1 MKDINFFES
10 YIERRQFQIDKK
22 WIYYSVAILLILLI
36 TFNTLVNQIKI
47 RSISRDIVKLKSIL
61 EDDRISKKVEDIKE
75 KEKEVKEYKESL
87 GKLKSLDKMVEDN
100 SIIDDYL
107 LDSITSR
114 MSEDLFLTSI
124 SIYTDHLELIGIS
137 DNKWSI
143 AELGKSLESI
153 TDFQDIFISS
163 ISKEEQYYNFI
174 INISLKEVN
183 LNGKDESI
191 EEDET

>member
-1 MKDINFFES
+1 M
-10 YIERRQFQIDKK
+10 
-22 WIYYSVAILLILLI
+22 
-36 TFNTLVNQIKI
+36 
-47 RSISRDIVKLKSIL
+47 
-61 EDDRISKKVEDIKE
+61 EDIKE

-114 MSEDLFLTSI
+114 MSKDLFLTSI

>member
-1 MKDINFFES
+1 M
-10 YIERRQFQIDKK
+10 
-22 WIYYSVAILLILLI
+22 
-36 TFNTLVNQIKI
+36 
-47 RSISRDIVKLKSIL
+47 
-61 EDDRISKKVEDIKE
+61 EDTKE
-75 KEKEVKEYKESL
+75 KEKEVKNIKVF

-114 MSEDLFLTSI
+114 IRGLFLTSI
-124 SIYTDHLELIGIS
+124 SIYRPSRTNRVS

-174 INISLKEVN
+174 INISLKVN

-191 EEDET
+191 EEDETQRTMTKNEKMLLILLE

>member
-114 MSEDLFLTSI
+114 MSKDLFLTSI